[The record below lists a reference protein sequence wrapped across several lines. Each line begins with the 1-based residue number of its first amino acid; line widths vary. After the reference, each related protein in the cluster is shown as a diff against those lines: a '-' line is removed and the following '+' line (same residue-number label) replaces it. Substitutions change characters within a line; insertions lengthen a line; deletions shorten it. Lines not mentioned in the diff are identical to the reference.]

1 MSDITDFFNTLMF
14 GQAAFLYLILF
25 VGICFLITWKIR
37 YFALVSITAC
47 IFQGIAY
54 TQQGINQNYVPEIIT
69 LFVSACLFVY
79 LFAGVLKK

>member
-1 MSDITDFFNTLMF
+1 MSDIAEFFNTLMF
-14 GQAAFLYLILF
+14 GQAAFLYLVLF

-54 TQQGINQNYVPEIIT
+54 TDQPDSSLFVPEIIT
-69 LFVSACLFVY
+69 LFISACLFLY
-79 LFAGVLKK
+79 LFAGVLKR